1 MASLATVETNVAAAI
16 VGLTGTP
23 SRVGSDMVTNLE
35 GLATNTTKFQLRKD
49 YIRRIEGS
57 SSNVAYYAAT
67 LFVTIH
73 HELSSASNER
83 AYTSSAMLTQQL
95 SLSDPAWW
103 RAISGVFDVVEGPT
117 LQSEAERN
125 GNTISYS
132 YAVSV
137 SFTG

>member
-1 MASLATVETNVAAAI
+1 MASLTTVETNVAAAI
-16 VGLTGTP
+16 AALSGTP
-23 SRVGSDMVTNLE
+23 ARVGSDMVTNLE
-35 GLATNTTKFQLRKD
+35 GLSTGTTKFQLRKD
-49 YIRRIEGS
+49 YLTRIEGS
-57 SSNVAYYAAT
+57 SSNIAYYAAT

-73 HELSSASNER
+73 HQLASATAER
-83 AYTSSAMLTQQL
+83 TYTSGAMLTHQK

-103 RAISGVFDVVEGPT
+103 RAISGVFEVIEGPT